1 MIVPSVY
8 ILRKGISDM
17 PKREDCSEGDIVIL
31 LSGDILVCVGGA
43 WDLLPGRYMEV
54 EELKEF
60 VSYVSSG
67 WPEDP
72 GTASEDLEGKIPQD
86 FLDRM
91 LITVRKLASGPREA

>member
-1 MIVPSVY
+1 MPR
-8 ILRKGISDM
+8 RK
-17 PKREDCSEGDIVIL
+17 DCSRGDIVIL
-31 LSGDILVCVGGA
+31 FSGDILVCVEGA

-72 GTASEDLEGKIPQD
+72 ETARADLEDRLPEK
-86 FLDRM
+86 FLERM
-91 LITVRKLASGPREA
+91 LVTVEKLAILP